1 MTYKEVASMIASCN
15 VDYAYDHFTDTEH
28 ELPFICFMF
37 SGSGDFSADNTN
49 YQKIRPLDIELYT
62 ENKDFT
68 LEQTV
73 EDVLNTYGFVYTRE
87 ETYIEAE
94 QMYEVIF
101 HTSVAVTEE
110 AAVEA
115 ANTQEGE

>member
-1 MTYKEVASMIASCN
+1 MTYKEVATMIASCG

-28 ELPFICFMF
+28 ELPFICFLY
-37 SGSGDFSADNTN
+37 GSSSDMAADNTN
-49 YQKIRPLDIELYT
+49 YQKIRALDIELYT

-73 EDVLNTYGFVYTRE
+73 ENVLNENGFVYTRE
-87 ETYIEAE
+87 ETYIDTEE
-94 QMYEVIF
+94 MYEVIY

-110 AAVEA
+110 AAEEG
-115 ANTQEGE
+115 ANNA